1 MEITGIVA
9 PLLVLGA
16 GFHSE
21 LTVIGN
27 VYLNGAL
34 LGYLRKEFEDLLHWI
49 GEFSEMGDF
58 LQAPVRDVSMVFPP
72 DEYAAE
78 IERNGFAIVPWSL
91 ERRAASLWAELAS
104 VSRLVRIYRQ
114 EKPDLVH
121 HFTIK
126 PISYGSIA
134 ARLVGVPYVINS
146 VSGKGY
152 VFLGGSQ
159 GALAL
164 QPVIKLLYRIGYH
177 HPHISTT
184 FENSSDKQFFI
195 ESGMVP
201 DKNCF
206 LVNGVGVDTEYF
218 NYAPEQASAV
228 PIILFPG
235 RLLWSKGVGTLI
247 EAARS
252 LKARLPVRIV
262 LVGKPDPGNP
272 ETIPVEVIE
281 KWVRE
286 GVVEWWGWQ
295 NDMSAIYRQCHI
307 VALPSMGEGLSKA
320 LLEAASCGRP
330 IVTTD
335 VPGCREIVVP
345 RLTGFLVPTNQPEAL
360 IEKLEFLVRNP
371 EVRQR
376 MGQAG
381 RLYVEENFSEGII
394 NNEFMKIYDA
404 ILGGSI

>member
-1 MEITGIVA
+1 MLPAAPPENHSGTFQAKKILFIANTGWY
-9 PLLVLGA
+9 LLNFRLSLAQSLRQLGC
-16 GFHSE
+16 E
-21 LTVIGN
+21 
-27 VYLNGAL
+27 
-34 LGYLRKEFEDLLHWI
+34 
-49 GEFSEMGDF
+49 
-58 LQAPVRDVSMVFPP
+58 VSMVFPP

-78 IERNGFAIVPWSL
+78 IERNDFSIIPWAL
-91 ERRAASLWAELAS
+91 NRRANSLGAELSS
-104 VSRLVRIYRQ
+104 VQKLIRIYRA

-121 HFTIK
+121 HFTVK

-134 ARLVGVPYVINS
+134 ARVAAVPCVINS

-152 VFLGGSQ
+152 VFQGGSQ

-184 FENSSDKQFFI
+184 FENSSDREYFI

-201 DKNCF
+201 AENTY

-218 NYAPEQASAV
+218 NYAPEQETDA

-235 RLLWSKGVGTLI
+235 RLLWSKGVGTFI
-247 EAARS
+247 EAARI
-252 LKARLPVRIV
+252 LKARLPARFV

-281 KWVRE
+281 KWVSE
-286 GVVEWWGWQ
+286 GVVENWGWQ
-295 NDMSAIYRQCHI
+295 NDMSAIYKQCHI

-360 IEKLEFLVRNP
+360 IEKLEVLVREP
-371 EVRQR
+371 ETRRR

-381 RLYVEENFSEGII
+381 RLFVEGNFSEGII
-394 NNEFMKIYDA
+394 NHEFIKIYA
-404 ILGGSI
+404 SILRGGD